1 VADDGPTTSTD
12 EYGAKRAHYQ
22 IDDVAGRYDAER
34 WTAGTRRWSNR
45 RKFLAISKALALA
58 RRLGGPVRTALDC
71 PCGTGRIL
79 PLLSAEQLRVV
90 GSDLSLE
97 MMQQIRRKSLD
108 TAPALRGLVRCD
120 AEGLPFRDGGFDVV
134 LSIRFLFHLPTAV
147 RRRIVR
153 EMARVSREWLILDYR
168 HCYTIKYALKRLKH
182 ALGISREEYRR
193 VSRADIDGDFRG
205 AGIELVKIFP
215 TVPGLSDKWVILARN
230 VPSCGSSSTTDTAT
244 S

>member
-1 VADDGPTTSTD
+1 MADDGPTISAD

-22 IDDVAGRYDAER
+22 IGDVAGRYDAER

-79 PLLSAEQLRVV
+79 PLLSAEHLRVV

-97 MMQQIRRKSLD
+97 MMRQIRHKSFD
-108 TAPALRGLVRCD
+108 ASPALRGLVRCD

-134 LSIRFLFHLPTAV
+134 LSIRFLFHLPTDV

-168 HCYTIKYALKRLKH
+168 HCYTLKYALKRLKYR
-182 ALGISREEYRR
+182 LGLSREEYRR
-193 VSRADIDGDFRG
+193 VSREDIAEDFRD

-215 TVPGLSDKWVILARN
+215 TVPGLSDKWVILGRKAS
-230 VPSCGSSSTTDTAT
+230 SCGASSTTNTAT

>member
-1 VADDGPTTSTD
+1 MSERGPATPVD

-22 IDDVAGRYDAER
+22 IGDVAGRYDAER
-34 WTAGTRRWSNR
+34 WTKGTRRWSNR
-45 RKFLAISKALALA
+45 RKFLAISRALALA

-79 PLLSAEQLRVV
+79 PLLAAEQLRVV

-97 MMQQIRRKSLD
+97 MMQQIRRKNLD
-108 TAPALRGLVRCD
+108 AAPALKGLVRCD
-120 AEGLPFRDGGFDVV
+120 AEGLPYRDNAVDVV
-134 LSIRFLFHLPTAV
+134 LSIRFLFHLPTDV

-153 EMARVSREWLILDYR
+153 EMARVSREWVILDYR
-168 HCYTIKYALKRLKH
+168 HRYTLKYALKRLKWR
-182 ALGISREEYRR
+182 LGLAREEYRR
-193 VSRADIDGDFRG
+193 VSREDIDADFRE

-215 TVPGLSDKWVILARN
+215 TVPGLSDKWVILGRKTR
-230 VPSCGSSSTTDTAT
+230 SCGASSTSDTAK